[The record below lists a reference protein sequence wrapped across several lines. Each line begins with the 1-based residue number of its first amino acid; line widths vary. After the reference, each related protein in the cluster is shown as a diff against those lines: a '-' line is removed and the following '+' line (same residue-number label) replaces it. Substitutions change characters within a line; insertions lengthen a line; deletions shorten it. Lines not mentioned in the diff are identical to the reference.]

1 MKWEIT
7 QGESLKNWD
16 QWDFSEGPLDI
27 SILLQVERDGIL
39 CESLVVLLYEILYSC
54 LAPQKKSIIW
64 ISWWISDVPVNALS
78 AFLCFFAGAG
88 YEIYFWEYV
97 LMLSVSV
104 PWLPLLQRK
113 EKWTF
118 NFIQSLFSSL
128 HKHWLLEWFFF
139 FLKRLLWRI
148 WHNIRGNVSW
158 SWMTKVITCTKR
170 LCMHLTMK
178 NAKSLHT
185 FVVKPNN
192 SRPGLCFYVWGR
204 DLI

>member
-39 CESLVVLLYEILYSC
+39 CESLVVLLYAILYSC

-139 FLKRLLWRI
+139 L
-148 WHNIRGNVSW
+148 SQ
-158 SWMTKVITCTKR
+158 KVI
-170 LCMHLTMK
+170 MK
-178 NAKSLHT
+178 NLTQYKGKRKLVVNDKSNYMHETALYA
-185 FVVKPNN
+185 FNN
-192 SRPGLCFYVWGR
+192 EECKILAYFCG
-204 DLI
+204 